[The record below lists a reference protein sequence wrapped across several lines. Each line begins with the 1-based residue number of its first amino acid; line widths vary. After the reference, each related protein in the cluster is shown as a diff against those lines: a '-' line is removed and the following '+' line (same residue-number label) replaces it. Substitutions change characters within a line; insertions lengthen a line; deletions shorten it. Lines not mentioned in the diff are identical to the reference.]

1 MHVAP
6 SIQLNPLL
14 LACLE
19 DSSNVLA
26 RFAYKQPL
34 VLQIGK
40 IDLFSAMPTYADP
53 SRGDARRHHH
63 DHHVQSLLLCLLLP
77 PFCTKEDAG
86 NLHRSIQTFSISLSS
101 SSWINL

>member
-6 SIQLNPLL
+6 SIQLNPL

-53 SRGDARRHHH
+53 SRGDPTT
-63 DHHVQSLLLCLLLP
+63 P
-77 PFCTKEDAG
+77 P
-86 NLHRSIQTFSISLSS
+86 SS
-101 SSWINL
+101 SSCPKVTVFVVSSSLYE